1 MPFNKIVCFK
11 IIQKIRWSNKTPP
24 NFFLLDIFGYYQQFI
39 VALQAHQLLHLPRSY
54 LHCLYQC
61 EAIHK
66 LYG

>member
-39 VALQAHQLLHLPRSY
+39 VALQAHL
-54 LHCLYQC
+54 
-61 EAIHK
+61 
-66 LYG
+66 